1 MQKKT
6 WKKFVA
12 VLMAAIMVSGLT
24 ACGKEK
30 ADKKDAVAAEE
41 GNLGKYKETVT
52 CNMGRSTIAN
62 PKFPDGDNYEDNA
75 YTRYLKEKLN
85 IKVVDAFEANGEDYD
100 RQVSLAIASEDLPD
114 IMRVGSKDILDEL
127 VENDLVEDLTDVYDE
142 YASDYIKEI
151 YDSYDG
157 RCLDS
162 ATYDGKLMAL
172 PGTNVD
178 SAPSQVFIRAD
189 WLDKLDIKL
198 DEDGDRCITIDEL
211 ETVAKAFVEADPD
224 NTGNPIGMAFVPY
237 LVGGDYGGSGYTMNA
252 IASAYK
258 AYPGIWLTDENGK
271 AYNSNITDNMKQALT
286 QMAKWYEEGIID
298 PQLGTRTW
306 DDITALLTNGQ
317 LGITF
322 GPWHFPDWLL
332 NNVKSMNPEADFNVY
347 AICDGEGKVNVV
359 HDNAS
364 NGYMVV
370 RKGYSNPE
378 VLIKMANLYFDDIV
392 NNQNLE
398 TEAPE
403 VSEYVKEVD
412 NSAKSIQ
419 VEINPYTSLLDD
431 YTDIE
436 QCVDGKISLDEVK
449 TAESKTI
456 IAAIERYNNDPG
468 NADVADWSK
477 YTSRMKGISLIRD
490 LTDNE
495 KFAWNAQ
502 ATFDTTETMKMKNA
516 DLDKLREET
525 FIAIVTGA
533 KPVDYY
539 DEFVSEW
546 KSRGGDQ
553 ITEEVQELVDAK

>member
-1 MQKKT
+1 M
-6 WKKFVA
+6 
-12 VLMAAIMVSGLT
+12 
-24 ACGKEK
+24 
-30 ADKKDAVAAEE
+30 
-41 GNLGKYKETVT
+41 
-52 CNMGRSTIAN
+52 
-62 PKFPDGDNYEDNA
+62 
-75 YTRYLKEKLN
+75 
-85 IKVVDAFEANGEDYD
+85 
-100 RQVSLAIASEDLPD
+100 
-114 IMRVGSKDILDEL
+114 
-127 VENDLVEDLTDVYDE
+127 
-142 YASDYIKEI
+142 
-151 YDSYDG
+151 
-157 RCLDS
+157 
-162 ATYDGKLMAL
+162 
-172 PGTNVD
+172 
-178 SAPSQVFIRAD
+178 
-189 WLDKLDIKL
+189 
-198 DEDGDRCITIDEL
+198 
-211 ETVAKAFVEADPD
+211 
-224 NTGNPIGMAFVPY
+224 
-237 LVGGDYGGSGYTMNA
+237 
-252 IASAYK
+252 
-258 AYPGIWLTDENGK
+258 
-271 AYNSNITDNMKQALT
+271 
-286 QMAKWYEEGIID
+286 
-298 PQLGTRTW
+298 
-306 DDITALLTNGQ
+306 TNGQ

-392 NNQNLE
+392 NNKNLE

-412 NSAKSIQ
+412 NSARPIQ

-495 KFAWNAQ
+495 KFVWNAQ